1 MRDFLTTKSGVKM
14 GIYYEKPLKNLVE
27 SKDAILIQSAML
39 QNSKMKFSGFSN
51 KELFESVNFFKIFR
65 K

>member
-1 MRDFLTTKSGVKM
+1 MRNFLTTKSGVKI

-27 SKDAILIQSAML
+27 SKDAFLIQSAML
-39 QNSKMKFSGFSN
+39 QNSKMNFSGFSN
-51 KELFESVNFFKIFR
+51 KKLFESVNIFKIFR